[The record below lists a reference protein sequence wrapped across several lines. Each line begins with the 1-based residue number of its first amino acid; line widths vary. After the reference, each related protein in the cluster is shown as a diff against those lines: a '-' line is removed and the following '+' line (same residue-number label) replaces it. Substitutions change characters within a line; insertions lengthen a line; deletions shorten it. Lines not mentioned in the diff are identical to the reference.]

1 MIQLE
6 KLTIDYYFMAESP
19 SLQQTLTQASQGLVF
34 PSESEYPFTYFE
46 WADHRRKRLPARTVL
61 KLLNKPT
68 DTPVKKVK
76 LDNLFKNVTEMQD
89 WFGEEEK
96 ATANKFIALK
106 ETLTKSLMNI
116 QVFKVGEIEIDVYIA
131 GQTPE
136 GRWVGLSTKV
146 VET

>member
-1 MIQLE
+1 ME
-6 KLTIDYYFMAESP
+6 APSP
-19 SLQQTLTQASQGLVF
+19 LQQTLTKAAEGLVF

-46 WADHRRKRLPARTVL
+46 WPDHQRKRLSASTVL
-61 KLLNKPT
+61 TLLNKPP

-76 LDNLFKNVTEMQD
+76 LDDFFKNVTEMQD

-96 ATANKFIALK
+96 ATANKFITLK
-106 ETLTKSLMNI
+106 DTLTKSLTNI
-116 QVFKVGEIEIDVYIA
+116 QVFKVGKTEIDVYMA

-136 GRWVGLSTKV
+136 GSWAGLSTKV